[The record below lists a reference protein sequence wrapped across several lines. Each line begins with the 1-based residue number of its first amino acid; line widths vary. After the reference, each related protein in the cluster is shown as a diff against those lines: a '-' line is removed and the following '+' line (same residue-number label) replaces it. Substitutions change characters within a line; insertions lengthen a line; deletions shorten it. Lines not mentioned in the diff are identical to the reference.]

1 MAARPRSTAAAVG
14 AADEEDEAP
23 REKKKPNPLDELPP
37 SPFVLDAFQAQ
48 VLQHGH
54 PHGLLRP
61 YFFQHYDAAGYT
73 TFWCRYKYNED
84 NKMQF
89 MTANLIDR
97 VVPAHGASAPVR
109 VGRCAHDCGGEAA
122 RHVALWG
129 VPRPG
134 ACRRLWRTWRTR
146 SCLTGRRSL
155 TSRRSGSASR
165 TTCAGRARRSRGL
178 CWRGVCSSDRG
189 VLV

>member
-37 SPFVLDAFQAQ
+37 SPFVLDAFKRKYCNTDTRTVAA
-48 VLQHGH
+48 
-54 PHGLLRP
+54 P

-122 RHVALWG
+122 RHCGAVG

-134 ACRRLWRTWRTR
+134 HAGDCG
-146 SCLTGRRSL
+146 GR
-155 TSRRSGSASR
+155 GGHGA
-165 TTCAGRARRSRGL
+165 
-178 CWRGVCSSDRG
+178 V
-189 VLV
+189 